1 MPLSN
6 LSMIEFGGSSFD
18 VATAS
23 SDIDSMSNDIFGPVF
38 AGGIAIMF
46 AGVASALVVG
56 TILDMNPDIYDDLV
70 DAPYQDI
77 KERKEK
83 ERMEQEA
90 AESAAAQTVGGEGR
104 ENTIG
109 SRKVENDDDFF
120 SDYE

>member
-1 MPLSN
+1 
-6 LSMIEFGGSSFD
+6 
-18 VATAS
+18 
-23 SDIDSMSNDIFGPVF
+23 
-38 AGGIAIMF
+38 MF